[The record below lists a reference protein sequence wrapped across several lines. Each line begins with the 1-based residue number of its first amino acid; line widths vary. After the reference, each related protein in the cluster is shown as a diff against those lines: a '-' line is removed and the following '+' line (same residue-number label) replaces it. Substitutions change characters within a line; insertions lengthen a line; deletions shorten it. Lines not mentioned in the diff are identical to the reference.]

1 MKIFIATN
9 NYWNFVNFRK
19 PLFEELKKKNFKLII
34 LCNVKKEKILLKNKK
49 IKIHNINFESNFNFS
64 TIFVIY

>member
-19 PLFEELKKKNFKLII
+19 RLFEELKKKNFKLII
-34 LCNVKKEKILLKNKK
+34 LCNVKKKK
-49 IKIHNINFESNFNFS
+49 
-64 TIFVIY
+64 YY